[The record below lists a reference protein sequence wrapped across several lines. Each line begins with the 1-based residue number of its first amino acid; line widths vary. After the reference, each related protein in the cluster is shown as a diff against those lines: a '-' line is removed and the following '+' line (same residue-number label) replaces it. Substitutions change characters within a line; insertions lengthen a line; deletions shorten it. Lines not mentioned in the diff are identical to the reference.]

1 MEPEVAAARDRL
13 AISDADPWAKA
24 ARAELPQ
31 LPGRDAWLELLALPV
46 DAARPTKK
54 WLAAARGCVDRIGA
68 DAFAATARRWFA
80 RVTPPRSV
88 ERRPDGWFPPAI
100 AEVNADALK
109 ALVWACSTL
118 DDESLAGAIGD
129 LAVRC
134 FTKIRWVGALS
145 MKVGNACIY
154 TLCQLPGLRA
164 VAQLSR
170 LAARV
175 RYKQALA
182 LIDRAKLECAR
193 RAGIDPV
200 DLEELAVPTFGIPA
214 RVELGGHTAELAIDG
229 DAAELVFHAGDRRL
243 RSVPAEVKQGH
254 AEELAELRAAHKELA
269 ALLPALRARLE
280 RWMLEPRRWALPD
293 LRARYLDH
301 PVVGSLARRLIFTTG
316 ATTGS
321 TSVLFGEDGALDATG
336 ARVALPDDAVLALWH
351 PLGRPVAEVRAWRE
365 RLEALAITQPF
376 KQAHREIYLLTDA
389 ERQTEIYSN
398 RFAAHLV
405 RQHQFAALCRER
417 GWTYTLQGQ
426 WDSHSTPTRHVA
438 AYDLDVEFWV
448 EAGAEVPVSDAAV
461 YLYVATDQVRFV
473 RGGRPLRLDDVPP
486 RCFSELMR
494 DIDLFVG
501 VSSIGAD
508 PTWRDHGPQGTFEY
522 WEQYAFGDLGASG
535 ETRKAALERLL
546 PRLKIRDRVRID
558 GRFVVVRGQ
567 LRTYKIHLG
576 SGNILME
583 PNDHYLCIVPDRA
596 RPADVKLP
604 FEGDHL
610 LSVILSKALLL
621 AADDRIQDPSIA
633 RQIAS

>member
-1 MEPEVAAARDRL
+1 MPGCDRL

-24 ARAELPQ
+24 VRAELPQ
-31 LPGRDAWLELLALPV
+31 LPACDAWRELLALPV
-46 DAARPTKK
+46 DAARPAKK

-68 DAFAATARRWFA
+68 GAFTATARRWFA
-80 RVTPPRSV
+80 LVTPPRTV
-88 ERRPDGWFPPAI
+88 ERGPGAWHTPAI
-100 AEVNADALK
+100 AEASSDALK

-118 DDESLAGAIGD
+118 DDASLAGAIGD

-134 FTKIRWVGALS
+134 FTKIRGVGALA

-170 LAARV
+170 LSARV

-182 LIDRAKLECAR
+182 LVDKARLACAR
-193 RAGIDPV
+193 RAGMDPI

-214 RVELGGHTAELAIDG
+214 RARLGAHAAELAIDG
-229 DAAELVFHAGDRRL
+229 DAAELVFYAGDRRL
-243 RSVPAEVKQGH
+243 RSIPAEVKQGCA
-254 AEELAELRAAHKELA
+254 AELQELRASHKELA

-293 LRARYLDH
+293 LRARYLEH
-301 PVVGSLARRLIFTTG
+301 PVVGSLARRLIFT
-316 ATTGS
+316 AGS
-321 TSVLFGEDGALDATG
+321 TSVLFGDGGAIDATG
-336 ARVALPDDAVLALWH
+336 ARIALPDDAVLALWH

-426 WDSHSTPTRHVA
+426 WDSHNTPTRHVA
-438 AYDLDVEFWV
+438 AYGLDVEFWV

-461 YLYVATDQVRFV
+461 YLYVATDQVRFA
-473 RGGRPLRLDDVPP
+473 RRGRPLRLDDVPP

-494 DIDLFVG
+494 DVDLFVG
-501 VSSIGAD
+501 VCSIGAD
-508 PTWRDHGPQGTFEY
+508 PTWRDHGPRGTFGY

-546 PRLKIRDRVRID
+546 PRLKIRDRARID
-558 GRFVVVRGQ
+558 GRFVVVRGR

-583 PNDHYLCIVPDRA
+583 PNDQYLCIVPDRT
-596 RPADVKLP
+596 RPTDVKLP

-621 AADDRIQDPSIA
+621 AADDQIQDPGIA
-633 RQIAS
+633 RQIAL